1 MMPRYCSL
9 GFDIVVRQTSK
20 DLEWL
25 KSSVL
30 LRLSSKSRQLGFD
43 SHGSSVQGYEKRL
56 RGLDKDIYFTSSII
70 SELATLLK
78 DPRVQSVVS
87 ERSIELT
94 REIVAEFEAMFQAIE
109 NVVEEIRA
117 DTLGKWKIYFRESRI
132 RLLVSNLDRLKG
144 NLQLLIGVITH
155 AS

>member
-1 MMPRYCSL
+1 MAE
-9 GFDIVVRQTSK
+9 VVGL
-20 DLEWL
+20 DA
-25 KSSVL
+25 SVIQVASTG
-30 LRLSSKSRQLGFD
+30 LRLSRTLRD
-43 SHGSSVQGYEKRL
+43 YGSSVQGYDKRL

-94 REIVAEFEAMFQAIE
+94 REIVAEFEAMFQAI
-109 NVVEEIRA
+109 
-117 DTLGKWKIYFRESRI
+117 G

-155 AS
+155 ASQISIEHPDDATILAHRIKILELMVEK